1 MAKKIQ
7 DGNQIVT
14 NVDSNDNL
22 TFSIKDSFIDSTP
35 TTNSTNLVTSGG
47 VKSAL
52 DINTTNIGPLSNLTT
67 TNKTSLVNAVNE
79 INAPGKWVSVG
90 AEAPENGERVWFE
103 KGKNLFDGQL
113 ELGMYDETGAKAT
126 NNANYRNVAP
136 INVQPSTTYTFSI
149 NGTSQKYV
157 IYLYKKDGT
166 FIRVNTLT
174 SGTFTTPAEAY
185 LLNFRCFNTD
195 FTSDYANLK
204 IQLEQGSTATTY
216 EPYIEKS
223 IKVDYD
229 DFISIS
235 DLISV
240 GATAPT
246 DGKRV
251 WFRKS
256 NNLFNNNAERKN
268 AYIVNPGSTGQVV
281 SYSYSSATYSFVN
294 CCKVGQ
300 GKTYTIRWKQN
311 QTPASTN
318 GRQGCIVDNDNIVQQ
333 YMVTWHDGEN
343 YDTFTANAN
352 GFLILGTDIFATNIQ
367 IYESD
372 IEEGIYVDEEEWY
385 SKPKVLWESST
396 GVTSGSITLN
406 ESIEN
411 YSYIEV
417 EYSINTYSSFRG
429 VARLTKNSSTSTV
442 GSLVAEFGNGTANGI
457 ICWTARIVID
467 NANATIERNY
477 CLNFTSSGNTAMSD
491 NYIRVLKIL
500 GYKE

>member
-79 INAPGKWVSVG
+79 INAPGKWV
-90 AEAPENGERVWFE
+90 
-103 KGKNLFDGQL
+103 
-113 ELGMYDETGAKAT
+113 
-126 NNANYRNVAP
+126 
-136 INVQPSTTYTFSI
+136 
-149 NGTSQKYV
+149 
-157 IYLYKKDGT
+157 
-166 FIRVNTLT
+166 
-174 SGTFTTPAEAY
+174 
-185 LLNFRCFNTD
+185 
-195 FTSDYANLK
+195 
-204 IQLEQGSTATTY
+204 
-216 EPYIEKS
+216 
-223 IKVDYD
+223 
-229 DFISIS
+229 
-235 DLISV
+235 SV